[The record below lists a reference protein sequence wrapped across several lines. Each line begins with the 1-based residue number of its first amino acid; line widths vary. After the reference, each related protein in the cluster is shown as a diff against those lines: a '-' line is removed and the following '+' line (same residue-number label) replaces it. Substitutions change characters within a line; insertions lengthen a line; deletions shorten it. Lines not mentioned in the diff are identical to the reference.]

1 MTTEQKVQ
9 KKLIDKLDLWCAT
22 FITVGTPEETPR
34 YSQLIDKALRSTVAD
49 VYYDIDFD
57 LDELLWIDE
66 MTDDGELWDW
76 WKKVRTE
83 HLTKNYK
90 TIKAW

>member
-9 KKLIDKLDLWCAT
+9 KKLIDKLDLWCAK
-22 FITVGTPEETPR
+22 FMTVGTSGETPR
-34 YSQLIDKALRSTVAD
+34 YSQVIDRALRSTVAD
-49 VYYDIDFD
+49 VYYDIDFE

-66 MTDDGELWDW
+66 MTDNGELWGW

-83 HLTKNYK
+83 HLVKNYK
-90 TIKAW
+90 TIKL